1 MITAIQYTLEEYKD
15 IRRRAVDNLLRLNTI
30 VIGLALT
37 EAVRKTLIE
46 TSVDG
51 RIAFQINWQLL
62 YPLSM
67 LISTLVCF
75 YHGANRYLDNTYIFD
90 KTNQK
95 KGSAIVDLFV
105 FFMEAALFYLMALS
119 LADGHTFIFWFLML
133 MLLDTIWLVAVYFKT
148 NEIIFNQVKP
158 WMIVNFFTFLIMGF
172 IHWLID
178 HPNKV
183 YFLFGLGILRTVID
197 YKSNWKFYFPD
208 PIKETSES
216 K

>member
-133 MLLDTIWLVAVYFKT
+133 M
-148 NEIIFNQVKP
+148 
-158 WMIVNFFTFLIMGF
+158 
-172 IHWLID
+172 
-178 HPNKV
+178 
-183 YFLFGLGILRTVID
+183 
-197 YKSNWKFYFPD
+197 
-208 PIKETSES
+208 
-216 K
+216 